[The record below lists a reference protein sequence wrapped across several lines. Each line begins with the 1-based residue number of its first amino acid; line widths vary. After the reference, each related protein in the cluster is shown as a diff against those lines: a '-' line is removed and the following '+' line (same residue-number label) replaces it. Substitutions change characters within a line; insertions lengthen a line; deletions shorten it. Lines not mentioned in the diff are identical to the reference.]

1 MEIVSLCWLSSLPT
15 YHSFVPESST
25 VFQKSLIEDLW
36 RTKPSRAMKNSAY
49 VIHVSFCDYILL
61 ERLYKAPFQTRTTKT
76 EWILSLFQL
85 GTSRL
90 QKKNQ
95 MNQQTQ
101 KFKHQTSL
109 YLQSFPFHQC
119 NGMHCYPVYF
129 IVKKNRK
136 MLVEKK

>member
-36 RTKPSRAMKNSAY
+36 RTKPSRAMKNSVD
-49 VIHVSFCDYILL
+49 VIHMSFCDYILL
-61 ERLYKAPFQTRTTKT
+61 ERLYKAPFQTCTTKT

-90 QKKNQ
+90 QKKTRWINKLRNSNIKHRSIFNPSHSINV
-95 MNQQTQ
+95 MECIVILFILL
-101 KFKHQTSL
+101 FK
-109 YLQSFPFHQC
+109 
-119 NGMHCYPVYF
+119 
-129 IVKKNRK
+129 KKK
-136 MLVEKK
+136 TEKCW